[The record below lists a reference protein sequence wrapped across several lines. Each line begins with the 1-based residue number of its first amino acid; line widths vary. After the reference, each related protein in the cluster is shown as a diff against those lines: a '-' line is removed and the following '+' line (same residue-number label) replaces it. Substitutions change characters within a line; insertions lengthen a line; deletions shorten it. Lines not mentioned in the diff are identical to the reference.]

1 MTLVKQKAINK
12 LLDQRSFA
20 SLMAVYERNYRLLA
34 QLLPDLDL
42 LPDALTSRV
51 AGSLDLHL
59 EVLERCKY
67 TTSLRLTYYFP
78 VNDDEHVA
86 DPDLTIKIYH
96 DACQAEAM
104 ACRDKGFM
112 PVEHHSGNKQ
122 PFIDCRWESN
132 LFVEKWLRYS
142 IDQGHIF
149 SQERYDRN
157 HVSISNTCVNF
168 I

>member
-1 MTLVKQKAINK
+1 MSVVKLKAINK
-12 LLDQRSFA
+12 VLDQRNFA
-20 SLMAVYERNYRLLA
+20 SLMAVYERNFRLLQ
-34 QLLPDLDL
+34 QLLPDLDV
-42 LPDALTSRV
+42 LPDGLTSV
-51 AGSLDLHL
+51 VHGSLDLHL
-59 EVLERCKY
+59 QVLERCKY

-78 VNDDEHVA
+78 VDDEHVA

-96 DACQAEAM
+96 DACQAEAI
-104 ACRDKGFM
+104 ACLDKGFM
-112 PVEHHSGNKQ
+112 PVEHHAGNKK

-149 SQERYDRN
+149 SQERFDKGA
-157 HVSISNTCVNF
+157 VSIGREPLSF

>member
-1 MTLVKQKAINK
+1 MTAVKHKATNK
-12 LLDQRSFA
+12 ILDQRDFA
-20 SLMAVYERNYRLLA
+20 SLMAVYERNFRLLE

-42 LPDALTSRV
+42 LPDGLTSTV
-51 AGSLDLHL
+51 TGSLDLHL

-67 TTSLRLTYYFP
+67 TTRLRLTYYFP
-78 VNDDEHVA
+78 VNDGHVA
-86 DPDLTIKIYH
+86 DPDLTINIYH
-96 DACQAEAM
+96 DAGQAEAM
-104 ACRDKGFM
+104 ACRKKGFM
-112 PVEHHSGNKQ
+112 SVEHNDGNKR

-149 SQERYDRN
+149 SQERFAQGQ
-157 HVSISNTCVNF
+157 VSVYKTTVNF